1 MIAVNSLTAFALFFV
16 LLRRGAVNRVAALFF
31 LMPPVTALIDYLV
44 LGDRLTPFKVAGIAA
59 AAFGVYL
66 ATRQGATA
74 PAQARSPEVRSLPRP
89 AAAARGRAVSYR
101 AVSAPPAAARRSC
114 PAPCK

>member
-1 MIAVNSLTAFALFFV
+1 V
-16 LLRRGAVNRVAALFF
+16 LLRRGAVNQVAALFF

-44 LGDRLTPFKVAGIAA
+44 LGDQLTPLKVAGTAA

-66 ATRQGATA
+66 ATR
-74 PAQARSPEVRSLPRP
+74 PRP
-89 AAAARGRAVSYR
+89 TVGSMHPSI
-101 AVSAPPAAARRSC
+101 SALPAAARRSC